1 MPHVSGHG
9 SPHSSGTSY
18 GPVGGP
24 KPPPTKPKPPPPPS
38 QGYQSPGY
46 IPPEERRKTSGFDP
60 NKYPSG
66 VLTETGAGGGQQV
79 TYNVL
84 DPDKARTVTTQQPTT
99 TTTTDDT
106 TTDTTTDTEDKKYTD
121 YEYYFDANGNL
132 DLRKVR
138 KNIGYFQKIL
148 GRKIAKITPD
158 GQIVFADQTGGTI
171 PVLQAIDKLSSLADK
186 FVGFKPD
193 KAFGSDDPRTAAT
206 FAKMF
211 GDMSKEEF
219 NMFLNRKGNLDRILD
234 YAGGLNT
241 KEEKSFMDLIQKGD
255 PQALANKFI
264 QTGKILD
271 ADKFQSYYDK
281 IANPEKYYSD
291 PKNVPQTSGGL
302 ADLAS
307 LDASQFSGDFAN
319 KIFAAREELRRMGK
333 NPFTGNKEQSGGGIG
348 NFQTSTP
355 TPPATDTTVPTP
367 DFLLKRQYMPG
378 FTPNYLG
385 GPEQMQIA
393 GGYYDPITRKF
404 IGNPYG
410 TASQYQFAQGGIVG
424 TSPLLFK
431 NQGGMASNKGIKS
444 FKNYGY

>member
-24 KPPPTKPKPPPPPS
+24 KPPKPKPKPPQPPS

-99 TTTTDDT
+99 TDDT
-106 TTDTTTDTEDKKYTD
+106 KTDTTTDTDDKK
-121 YEYYFDANGNL
+121 EQVKYYDDELGQLSERDLFLLEKKIGQKAIIKNG
-132 DLRKVR
+132 
-138 KNIGYFQKIL
+138 KIFFVDTT
-148 GRKIAKITPD
+148 GSVVPA
-158 GQIVFADQTGGTI
+158 FAM
-171 PVLQAIDKLSSLADK
+171 IDKLGGALDK
-186 FVGFKPD
+186 FTGFRPEKS
-193 KAFGSDDPRTAAT
+193 FGSDDPRTAAT

-211 GDMSKEEF
+211 GDMDKKEFED
-219 NMFLNRKGNLDRILD
+219 FLNRKGNLDRIMD
-234 YAGGLNT
+234 YAGGLSPTDNA
-241 KEEKSFMDLIQKGD
+241 KLMDLIKAGD
-255 PQALANKFI
+255 PQALADRFMT
-264 QTGKILD
+264 QGKGLD

-302 ADLAS
+302 ADLAG

-319 KIFAAREELRRMGK
+319 QIFAAREELRRMGK
-333 NPFTGNKEQSGGGIG
+333 NPFTGNAEQSGGGIG
-348 NFQTSTP
+348 DFQTSTP

-393 GGYYDPITRKF
+393 GGYYDPVTKKF